1 MDPYLEQ
8 AIFWSEFHSRL
19 IVAIADA
26 LAPSLLPKYY
36 IAVETRTYWD
46 STGDDLLVGI
56 PDAIVLSAARPSPR
70 PQPVSDGVATT
81 TTIRPQAVILPMPLE
96 LKERYLSIREVGS
109 DGVITVLEV
118 LSPANKRRGDGRI
131 AYEAKRQRL
140 LGSTSHLVE
149 IDLLRSEEPMAMRP
163 IGGEAPSGAS
173 YRILVSRSERRPQ
186 ADLYEFPLQV
196 PIPAFPL
203 PLKEPGEAVKVELQP
218 IVQGIYDRGGY
229 GLRIDYQAPV
239 PPPPLSPEDSAWVNE
254 VLKTHP

>member
-56 PDAIVLSAARPSPR
+56 PDAIVLSAARPLPQ

-81 TTIRPQAVILPMPLE
+81 TILPQAVILPMPLE

-163 IGGEAPSGAS
+163 IGGEAPSGAR
-173 YRILVSRSERRPQ
+173 YRILVSRSEHRPQ
-186 ADLYEFPLQV
+186 ADLYEFSLQV
-196 PIPAFPL
+196 PIPTFPL

-254 VLKTHP
+254 VLKPCP